1 MKQGVKYIIESELN
15 LLKERIISNHLSAG
29 QRASGKTAASL
40 NVMAEADFVSLL
52 GRKAIGTLETGR
64 KAGPV
69 PKNFYLIIK
78 QWSKDKGLTFESESQ
93 RGTFAYFVAKKIA
106 EEGTDLFI
114 QGGRN
119 DIYSNEIPVT
129 INKIAERITER
140 FTMEITN
147 IQINK

>member
-1 MKQGVKYIIESELN
+1 MKQEVKYIIESELN
-15 LLKERIISNHLSAG
+15 LLKERIINNHISAG
-29 QRASGKTAASL
+29 QKASGRTAASL

-69 PKNFYLIIK
+69 PKNFYQIIK

-106 EEGTDLFI
+106 DEGTKLFKE
-114 QGGRN
+114 GGRN
-119 DIYSNEIPVT
+119 DIYSTEIPLT

-140 FTMEITN
+140 FTTEITN
-147 IQINK
+147 IKIN